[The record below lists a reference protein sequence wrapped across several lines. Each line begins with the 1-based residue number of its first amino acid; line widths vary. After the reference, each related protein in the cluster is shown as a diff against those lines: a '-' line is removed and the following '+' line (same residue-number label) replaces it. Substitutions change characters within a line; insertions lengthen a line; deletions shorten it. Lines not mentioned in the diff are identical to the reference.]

1 MTRASRA
8 GGCGTAATLATAQLA
23 WLTCRQP
30 CAAGAAA
37 WLPPLATCRCRPL
50 AAGCGQ
56 AAPPARGGLCPCVI
70 SRGPVGSGLL
80 RGPQGGSVKVLP
92 CRRRYFLLRTIIGR
106 AKGGSDVN

>member
-37 WLPPLATCRCRPL
+37 WLVRKKPATRGAGRYQREAGVERGL
-50 AAGCGQ
+50 AA
-56 AAPPARGGLCPCVI
+56 VTN
-70 SRGPVGSGLL
+70 
-80 RGPQGGSVKVLP
+80 SVASKTPRPNGVASEI
-92 CRRRYFLLRTIIGR
+92 R
-106 AKGGSDVN
+106 